1 MNRLS
6 SVIFG
11 VVLLSTFIQSSDAAF
26 AQGSLQLVFHPQS
39 GKSSAQHPI
48 TANLTHLWCQAAET
62 QENGIA
68 ERVPI
73 TKAHFLHFGT
83 ENPDKSYIGNITDNK
98 AYLDLGTK
106 DLFTAGKYR
115 CEVTTENEEF
125 VYGNMFIY
133 MRPVFH
139 TNGSLKLYVL
149 DEKKN
154 FELTGS
160 SVKATRGTTAVIQ
173 CPAVGYPTP
182 EIHWFKDLH
191 PLQETE
197 KFHLVRNELHIRDV
211 ADKDEGI
218 YRCIATNE
226 FPPAVDF
233 KEIRYEAILDQPLR
247 VTSSLSW
254 LVPLIIIIVILIILF
269 VVIYTCAYMK
279 KRESQRYN
287 VSSNEKKLNN
297 TEEQRRLHEL
307 EEEE

>member
-173 CPAVGYPTP
+173 C
-182 EIHWFKDLH
+182 
-191 PLQETE
+191 
-197 KFHLVRNELHIRDV
+197 
-211 ADKDEGI
+211 
-218 YRCIATNE
+218 
-226 FPPAVDF
+226 
-233 KEIRYEAILDQPLR
+233 QPLVIR
-247 VTSSLSW
+247 RRKFIGSRICTHYKRQRSSTLSEMNCIFEM
-254 LVPLIIIIVILIILF
+254 LQTKTKEFIVVSPQMSFRLPLISRKF
-269 VVIYTCAYMK
+269 GMK
-279 KRESQRYN
+279 PFWTN
-287 VSSNEKKLNN
+287 
-297 TEEQRRLHEL
+297 H
-307 EEEE
+307 